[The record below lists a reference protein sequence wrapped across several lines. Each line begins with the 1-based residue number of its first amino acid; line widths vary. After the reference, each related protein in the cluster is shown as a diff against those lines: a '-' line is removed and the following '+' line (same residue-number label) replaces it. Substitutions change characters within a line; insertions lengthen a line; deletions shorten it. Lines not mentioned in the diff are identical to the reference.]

1 MGEFL
6 PILTNYS
13 GPLLMIGAALAF
25 YLAARA
31 GDDAL
36 SRGRPT
42 SALRHTLA
50 YWVPIA
56 LVALVAT
63 AMGHSSIAV
72 GVVFSTSVA
81 ALSLYMG
88 VIVLSA
94 DEHELAP
101 PASSAR
107 VWSFVLPAAVLALVG
122 GFSGQLTGLH
132 AVMLAVQGAMIL
144 MVWSERGGGEA
155 VDPVRDTEPPRAARM
170 TLVRAIEF
178 VLAAGLAALGA
189 WAAVLGTGR
198 MSYETRIMS
207 PGLIAATTI
216 GPLLILPMI
225 GGGSVLI
232 RRGQTQ
238 AALSASVIVP
248 LLNLCLLLPVIV
260 GLWYVRPHVA
270 EFVQRLREPV
280 AEASATT
287 SPIEPPTTA
296 PAPVPPMSYPIA
308 VWRLDTVMLIV
319 LGLFILPIGLRRW
332 TLGRREGAA
341 LILGYAVY
349 LVLTTTLG
357 RRW

>member
-1 MGEFL
+1 
-6 PILTNYS
+6 
-13 GPLLMIGAALAF
+13 
-25 YLAARA
+25 
-31 GDDAL
+31 
-36 SRGRPT
+36 
-42 SALRHTLA
+42 
-50 YWVPIA
+50 VPIA

-63 AMGHSSIAV
+63 ATGHSSIAV

-101 PASSAR
+101 PTSNAR
-107 VWSFVLPAAVLALVG
+107 VWSFVLPAAVLALVA
-122 GFSGQLTGLH
+122 GFSGQLTRLH
-132 AVMLAVQGAMIL
+132 AIMLAVQGAMIL
-144 MVWSERGGGEA
+144 MVWSERGGGGEA
-155 VDPVRDTEPPRAARM
+155 APQPVEPLDVTDSPTASRM